1 MNEVVTK
8 GLNPNIEMKNTD
20 IDWIGE
26 IPRHWELLRLNNLGR
41 FSKGKGITKDKIKE
55 NGNKS
60 IMCGEIYTTYQLRFN
75 ETKSFIDDETTDES
89 ILCSKGVLLF
99 TGDGESLEEIGK
111 CVVYEGDEEL
121 YVGGGINVFT
131 PKQEKVIPIYL
142 SYVMNSDS
150 VIYQKSRQGR
160 GEIVVHIYSKQLKEI
175 RLGLPPIKEQQK
187 IVEFLDEETQKI
199 DKTIYKEE
207 KRIELLKE
215 YKQSLI
221 SEVVTGKKRVV

>member
-1 MNEVVTK
+1 
-8 GLNPNIEMKNTD
+8 
-20 IDWIGE
+20 
-26 IPRHWELLRLNNLGR
+26 
-41 FSKGKGITKDKIKE
+41 
-55 NGNKS
+55 
-60 IMCGEIYTTYQLRFN
+60 
-75 ETKSFIDDETTDES
+75 
-89 ILCSKGVLLF
+89 
-99 TGDGESLEEIGK
+99 
-111 CVVYEGDEEL
+111 
-121 YVGGGINVFT
+121 
-131 PKQEKVIPIYL
+131 
-142 SYVMNSDS
+142 MNSDS